1 MNLGDRLRKT
11 RDLLASR
18 LGALFGSG
26 SPGSEELEKLEE
38 ALLEADLGWRLTER
52 VTRDLPGIC
61 SARGVG
67 MREGLALLLE
77 SMLPPAPGEDHGSEL
92 RVIMTVGVNG
102 SGKTTTVARL
112 AAMYRERGHMTVM
125 ACADTFRAAAGEQLA
140 QWGRKLDI
148 PVVVRPEGTDP
159 GAVAYDAV
167 ASARAR
173 GFQRLILD
181 TAGRLP
187 NRKGLLDELSKVH
200 RVTGKALEGAPHEVL
215 LVLDGSVGQNAL
227 LQAEGFSRA
236 VPVTGLVVTKLD
248 GTAKGGAVFAMAH
261 ETAIP
266 IRYIGTGEGGDD
278 FSAFDPV
285 QFTRA
290 LVGLP
295 EDGDAVPR

>member
-11 RDLLASR
+11 RDALAFR

-26 SPGSEELEKLEE
+26 SPGFEELERLEE
-38 ALLEADLGWRLTER
+38 ALLEADLGWKLTEK
-52 VTRDLPGIC
+52 VIRDLPGLC
-61 SARGVG
+61 SSRGVG

-77 SMLPPAPGEDHGSEL
+77 SMLPPVPEECRGREL

-112 AAMYRERGHMTVM
+112 AAMYRNLGHMTMM

-140 QWGRKLDI
+140 LWGRKLDI
-148 PVVVRPEGTDP
+148 PVVVRSEGTDP

-167 ASARAR
+167 AGARAR

-187 NRKGLLDELSKVH
+187 NRKDLLDELSKVH

-227 LQAEGFSRA
+227 PQAEGFSRA

-261 ETAIP
+261 ETGFP
-266 IRYIGTGEGGDD
+266 IRYIGTGEGCDD
-278 FSAFDPV
+278 FSVFDPV

-295 EDGDAVPR
+295 DQGGTVIR